1 MMASS
6 SNGNNQEEIKCEF
19 LVKEGRYKVSP
30 LSASYSYQKTTY
42 QTNHGN
48 PVKLSMV
55 TSNCE
60 GGLYGRLVYNYGREL
75 FTFAYKE
82 STRQQ
87 DTDNKILDKKA
98 YKSAI
103 PLCHDFNLITRSP
116 DTLNLIVGFN
126 TGQMQLINVVKYEIM
141 KNFNESR
148 NIDNS
153 KITCIKWIPGK
164 DNLFI
169 ASYFS
174 GNIYM
179 YDDNLPCSNG
189 PITYSVV
196 KESDDFSVYTSK
208 SKLQQRNPIY
218 KWTIGKGAVND
229 MAFSP
234 DCRHLATVSQ
244 DGFMRVINYETNTV
258 ISTMKSYFGGLLCV
272 AWSSD
277 GKCVA
282 TGGEDDLVTVW
293 SFTEGVVIARCDGHR
308 SWVNAVAFDPY
319 TIFVTNRDDA
329 SFSGSED
336 EANINCHRNGSNEVE
351 NSNVLSYRIGSVG
364 QDTQFL
370 LWDIGEDI
378 LTSERHRKQ
387 PQTVTVNSN
396 TNSNSNTIS
405 RASINDLKIDGISD
419 YSNKS
424 DSSSSNN
431 KSDHSHNNSNN
442 SNNNNNNNNTS
453 ITTTTNNNGSN
464 SNSNSHLK
472 VSPHLSKSN
481 SFLKDKPEK
490 EKKEKKDKWDKRF
503 GTGRKKHPFGKIHPQ
518 KEKVESKES
527 TSINIQY
534 QCPSIT
540 EIPLIEPIVA
550 RKIAHER
557 VTSLAFTEDCIT
569 CASQD
574 GQITIWIRPNISTPL
589 NTDPANEGTVQSCK
603 SSQTSQSSIGTV
615 L

>member
-1 MMASS
+1 MASS

-82 STRQQ
+82 STRQ

-336 EANINCHRNGSNEVE
+336 EANVNCHRNGSNEVE

-453 ITTTTNNNGSN
+453 ITTTTNNN
-464 SNSNSHLK
+464 
-472 VSPHLSKSN
+472 
-481 SFLKDKPEK
+481 
-490 EKKEKKDKWDKRF
+490 
-503 GTGRKKHPFGKIHPQ
+503 
-518 KEKVESKES
+518 ES

-574 GQITIWIRPNISTPL
+574 GQITIWIRPNIVSTQL
-589 NTDPANEGTVQSCK
+589 
-603 SSQTSQSSIGTV
+603 
-615 L
+615 